1 MTAGTT
7 AVLDLALREARRA
20 AFGAEFVG
28 QESFVTAS
36 EVLSLA
42 RRAGVAPG
50 VSVLD
55 LCCGTGGPGLSVT
68 RTLGC
73 DYLGVDADPRSV
85 AEARGRAAAELLD
98 ARFEVARVPPVPPGS
113 FDVVLLLETML
124 AFRDKPAL
132 LRGVSAALRTG
143 GRFAFTLEE
152 GAPLT
157 DAERGAMPGSDT
169 VWLTPL
175 EHLLAD
181 LEAAGLWVHWLGE
194 CSQQHR
200 AAADALLD
208 AYTASA
214 SHLDEVAGSGAVDDL
229 VTSHRLWSRWLQ
241 EGRVRKFAI
250 VADKVRS

>member
-1 MTAGTT
+1 MTAGEIR
-7 AVLDLALREARRA
+7 AV
-20 AFGAEFVG
+20 AE
-28 QESFVTAS
+28 
-36 EVLSLA
+36 
-42 RRAGVAPG
+42 RAGIGPG

-55 LCCGTGGPGLSVT
+55 LCCGVAGPGRLIS
-68 RTLGC
+68 RELGC
-73 DYLGVDADPRSV
+73 AYLGVDSSAS
-85 AEARGRAAAELLD
+85 AIALARERAAGLPC
-98 ARFEVARVPPVPPGS
+98 RFAVAQVPPLPEGR

-157 DAERGAMPGSDT
+157 EAERRSMPGSDT

-181 LEAAGLWVHWLGE
+181 LDAAGLWVHWLGE

-241 EGRVRKFAI
+241 EGRVRKFAV